1 LKSSKVREKVSHFEL
16 FHFTPLSKQI
26 LEFVGSGTAATDVVK
41 SLGCS
46 KSTVSYH
53 VKRFVEQDLLR
64 LKFRDVRNFYE
75 LTPLGSKVL
84 TRSEGLDK
92 FLVILEDYPFKF
104 SIIEEEKSRIDWNK
118 LGKPRNW
125 VKLGVKLG
133 KIRVEK
139 NGDKSIVI
147 RSGQLRG
154 FDVHSLLV
162 EAGSII
168 QSAKFVLEQKFGMVL
183 SDVGVPLHEPIARFY
198 TPEAKELNKH
208 GTVVVKGIASLDHSP
223 PENLAHLEY
232 QGVSNIKNY
241 LLMPIRVARIEQK
254 LNSLEENLEHLT
266 TTLEQVVEPLSKMV
280 NLMDS
285 TMSENQEI
293 KPGKIDSYIR

>member
-1 LKSSKVREKVSHFEL
+1 LKRSKVREKISRFEL
-16 FHFTPLSKQI
+16 FQFTPLSKQI
-26 LEFVGSGTAATDVVK
+26 LEFVGAGRTATDVVK
-41 SLGCS
+41 LLGCS

-53 VKRFVEQDLLR
+53 VNRFVEQDLLR
-64 LKFRDVRNFYE
+64 LKFRDVRKFYE

-84 TRSEGLDK
+84 TRSDDLDK
-92 FLVILEDYPFKF
+92 SLVILEDYPFKF
-104 SIIEEEKSRIDWNK
+104 SIIEEEKSRIDWHK

-125 VKLGVKLG
+125 VKLGVKIG
-133 KIRVEK
+133 RIRVEK

-154 FDVHSLLV
+154 FDIHSLLV

-168 QSAKFVLEQKFGMVL
+168 QSAKFVLEHKFGMVL

-198 TPEAKELNKH
+198 TPEAEELNKF
-208 GTVVVKGIASLDHSP
+208 GTVVVEGVASLDHSP
-223 PENLAHLEY
+223 PKNLSHLEY

-254 LNSLEENLEHLT
+254 LDSLEENLERLT

-280 NLMDS
+280 NLMES
-285 TMSENQEI
+285 NISENQES
-293 KPGKIDSYIR
+293 KSGKVDSYIR

>member
-1 LKSSKVREKVSHFEL
+1 LKCSNVRNKGQIIEL
-16 FHFTPLSKQI
+16 YRLTPLSRKI
-26 LEFVGSGTAATDVVK
+26 LELVGAGKIASEIAK
-41 SLGCS
+41 LLGCS

-53 VKRFVEQDLLR
+53 VNRFQKKNLLR
-64 LKFRDVRNFYE
+64 LTIDDCFKVYE
-75 LTPLGSKVL
+75 LTSFGSKVL

-104 SIIEEEKSRIDWNK
+104 SIIEEEKSRIDWDK

-125 VKLGVKLG
+125 VKLGVKIG

-139 NGDKSIVI
+139 NGNKSIVI

-183 SDVGVPLHEPIARFY
+183 SDIGVPLHEPIARFY

-223 PENLAHLEY
+223 PENLSHLEY

-254 LNSLEENLEHLT
+254 LDSIEENLERLT
-266 TTLEQVVEPLSKMV
+266 TTLGQVVEPLSKMV
-280 NLMDS
+280 NLMES
-285 TMSENQEI
+285 NMLENQES
-293 KPGKIDSYIR
+293 KVGKIDSYIR